1 MLETS
6 HVIISFLSSL
16 LLSMVFVITR
26 AFQSRKL
33 FRVNQTT
40 LRAVLNQK
48 TCHPSAQAIQI
59 QARFVCVYNSS
70 RLPFIAVSNRYS
82 RCLDH
87 CFRSLFTWIY
97 FNLLQNTEDI
107 FICIERFSLLS
118 FLVFSSAAFLGI
130 HEWPSRAI

>member
-1 MLETS
+1 
-6 HVIISFLSSL
+6 
-16 LLSMVFVITR
+16 MVFVITR

-82 RCLDH
+82 RCLDRCLH
-87 CFRSLFTWIY
+87 ESISIYYKTLKIYSFALKDFLCYRFWYFHPLPFLASMSGPQGPFNYSL
-97 FNLLQNTEDI
+97 
-107 FICIERFSLLS
+107 
-118 FLVFSSAAFLGI
+118 
-130 HEWPSRAI
+130 